1 MSNFVVNPYSFAT
14 GGDPQ
19 VTNIFNEANYTWI
32 TAGTGASFFT
42 INSADDPT
50 GYGKCDYASGSFS
63 GVGSGRTSITSGNTK
78 EFVFKFT
85 FTTGAGNSNQD
96 SIAPMLTSFV
106 WADSTPDVNNKFIK
120 FQCSNTNVAF
130 FRAQTG
136 TASITTEQD
145 NEFIVTSGTR
155 YFTIE
160 GNGTT
165 WTAKSWSNSDRTVGE
180 LVAKQKDGTNTDLPF
195 PADWETTNAMDMF
208 QFGAGASAGTGDMDF
223 TISEVSVSWDGGE

>member
-1 MSNFVVNPYSFAT
+1 MSNFVVNPYSFVT

-19 VTNIFNEANYTWI
+19 VTNIFNESNYTW
-32 TAGTGASFFT
+32 TFVRPTYFT
-42 INSADDPT
+42 VNSGDDPT
-50 GYGKCDYASGSFS
+50 GYCKTDYAGSSFS
-63 GVGSGRTSITSGNTK
+63 GNGSGRTTITSGNTK

-85 FTTGAGNSNQD
+85 FTTGSDNSDND

-120 FQCSNTNVAF
+120 FQCSNGDAAF

-145 NEFIVTSGTR
+145 GEFIVGPGDTR

-165 WTAKSWSNSDRTVGE
+165 WTAKSWSNSARTTDE
-180 LVAKQKDGTNTDLPF
+180 LVAKQSGATNTDLPF
-195 PADWETTNAMDMF
+195 PSDWTTTNAMDMF
-208 QFGAGASAGTGDMDF
+208 QFGSGAGNNTMDF